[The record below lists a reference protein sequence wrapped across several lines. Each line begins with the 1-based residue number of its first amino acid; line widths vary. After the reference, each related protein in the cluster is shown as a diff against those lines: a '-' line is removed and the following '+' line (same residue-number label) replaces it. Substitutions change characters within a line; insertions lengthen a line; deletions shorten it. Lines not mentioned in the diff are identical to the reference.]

1 MKLNLLLVLL
11 ISAQV
16 AAAATAKKTPE
27 QLRGQ
32 LKRKLQ
38 EDSSGDGTGTGGD
51 GTGTGGDGTETGG
64 DGTGTGGD
72 GVGGDGDDSSG
83 DGTAGDGTSG
93 DDAVSSPCFSR
104 FNNVEVQGK
113 GMTAMDSIKVGD
125 YVRTGNNDF
134 SRVFS
139 LAHLDHEF
147 EADFLQVYAE
157 GLEKPLEITGMHMLF
172 ASGKAIRA
180 DEVSVGDM
188 LGESKVSDIKSV
200 KRNGVYAPITE
211 SGDIVVSGIHASS
224 YYAFL
229 DRIPFNQHVMSHFFF
244 APHRLMCSFDFDLCE
259 NESHTNG
266 YTNWAYWAIQIME
279 KSNEFIAP
287 VQCVLAA
294 LALPFLSAA
303 YGFEQMLIA
312 PFTTLA
318 VIGFTFYKKNQNISK
333 A

>member
-1 MKLNLLLVLL
+1 MKLNLFLTF
-11 ISAQV
+11 IFSAQV

-38 EDSSGDGTGTGGD
+38 SDNAGGD
-51 GTGTGGDGTETGG
+51 GTSGDGETEGGDGT
-64 DGTGTGGD
+64 
-72 GVGGDGDDSSG
+72 SG
-83 DGTAGDGTSG
+83 DGEGDAGDGTSG
-93 DDAVSSPCFSR
+93 DGATSSPCFSR

-113 GMTAMDSIKVGD
+113 GMTAMDAIKVGD
-125 YVRTGNNDF
+125 YVRTGNDDF

-139 LAHLDHEF
+139 LAHLDHDF
-147 EADFLQVYAE
+147 EADFLQVYTE
-157 GLEKPLEITGMHMLF
+157 GLNKPLEITGMHMLF
-172 ASGKAIRA
+172 ASGKPIRA
-180 DEVSVGDM
+180 DEVNVGDM
-188 LGESKVSDIKSV
+188 FGKSKVSGIKGV

-211 SGDIVVSGIHASS
+211 SGDIVVSGIRTSS

-259 NESHTNG
+259 NEGHTNG

-287 VQCVLAA
+287 VQCLLAA

-312 PFTTLA
+312 PFTTLTI
-318 VIGFTFYKKNQNISK
+318 IGYTIYKRKQNISK

>member
-1 MKLNLLLVLL
+1 MKLNLLLVL
-11 ISAQV
+11 IVSAQV

-38 EDSSGDGTGTGGD
+38 EDSSGDGGDGDAAGGD
-51 GTGTGGDGTETGG
+51 GNSSSGDGT
-64 DGTGTGGD
+64 
-72 GVGGDGDDSSG
+72 
-83 DGTAGDGTSG
+83 GTAGDGTTG
-93 DDAVSSPCFSR
+93 DGAVDSSCFSR

-113 GMTAMDSIKVGD
+113 GMTAMDSIQVGD

-244 APHRLMCSFDFDLCE
+244 APHRLMCSYDFDLCK
-259 NESHTNG
+259 NEGHTNG
-266 YTNWAYWAIQIME
+266 YTNWAYWAIRIME

-303 YGFEQMLIA
+303 YGSEQMLIA

-318 VIGFTFYKKNQNISK
+318 VIGFMVYKKKQNISK

>member
-1 MKLNLLLVLL
+1 MKLNILLAFIL
-11 ISAQV
+11 SAQV
-16 AAAATAKKTPE
+16 AAAATVKKTPE

-38 EDSSGDGTGTGGD
+38 EDAGGDGASGDGGTEGGD
-51 GTGTGGDGTETGG
+51 GAGGDGGDAGG
-64 DGTGTGGD
+64 DGAGGD
-72 GVGGDGDDSSG
+72 GGEAGGDGG
-83 DGTAGDGTSG
+83 DEGADG
-93 DDAVSSPCFSR
+93 AASSPCFSR
-104 FNNVEVQGK
+104 FNDVEVQGK
-113 GMTAMDSIKVGD
+113 GMTAMDAIKVGD
-125 YVRTGNNDF
+125 YVRTGNDNF

-172 ASGKAIRA
+172 ASGKPIRA
-180 DEVSVGDM
+180 DEVNVGDM
-188 LGESKVSDIKSV
+188 LGESKVSEIKSI

-244 APHRLMCSFDFDLCE
+244 APHRLVCSFDFDLCK
-259 NESHTNG
+259 NEGHTNG
-266 YTNWAYWAIQIME
+266 YTNFAYWAIQIME
-279 KSNEFIAP
+279 KSNDFIAP

-318 VIGFTFYKKNQNISK
+318 IIGYMLYKRNQNMSTV
-333 A
+333 

>member
-1 MKLNLLLVLL
+1 MKLNLFLTF
-11 ISAQV
+11 IFSAQV

-38 EDSSGDGTGTGGD
+38 SDNAGGD
-51 GTGTGGDGTETGG
+51 GTSGDGETDGGDGT
-64 DGTGTGGD
+64 
-72 GVGGDGDDSSG
+72 SG
-83 DGTAGDGTSG
+83 DGEGDAGDGTSG
-93 DDAVSSPCFSR
+93 DGATSSPCFSR

-113 GMTAMDSIKVGD
+113 GMTAMDAIKVGD
-125 YVRTGNNDF
+125 YVRTGNDDF

-139 LAHLDHEF
+139 LAHLDHDF
-147 EADFLQVYAE
+147 EADFLQVYTE
-157 GLEKPLEITGMHMLF
+157 GLNKPLEITGMHMLF
-172 ASGKAIRA
+172 ASGKPIRA
-180 DEVSVGDM
+180 DEVNVGDM
-188 LGESKVSDIKSV
+188 LGKSKVSEIKGV

-211 SGDIVVSGIHASS
+211 SGDIVVSGIRASS

-259 NESHTNG
+259 NEGHTNG

-287 VQCVLAA
+287 VQCLLAA

-312 PFTTLA
+312 PFTTLTI
-318 VIGFTFYKKNQNISK
+318 IGYTIYKRKQNISK